1 MESIWDNLDNYWKDI
16 VLAHVKLDYFS
27 ISDSWF
33 GDMKDGD
40 PDVFEE
46 YYLHFGK
53 LFKREITKDEIN
65 SISSIK
71 HFNLQALGIQD
82 LKPLN
87 YFDLNSLC
95 AYSNDIDSVE
105 QISNLKNLEVV
116 DLSMNKIN
124 DLTPLLKLSKLRA
137 IDISG
142 NPVPNN
148 EIPLFPNN
156 PLLHSYSLENHSTDD
171 YWELRKEVNRRRI
184 EYLIHFTP
192 TINLLSIFEQGKLL
206 SRALLEQFDIDQT
219 DIFDY
224 IEFTDDIRF
233 DDKSFINLSI
243 QHPNSFLFNRFQQ
256 KTSNETH
263 INWCVLKID
272 KKYIYYHNTMFS
284 VTNAANSHNK
294 RNIGIAGGVNKF
306 RQMFAE
312 TMQIVTSYNSRTI
325 SRNGLKSKYP
335 TDEQAEVLVKNE
347 ISISDILQV
356 CFKDEK
362 DLAAGKAALSDYNTS
377 NFVVDATLFTNARI

>member
-1 MESIWDNLDNYWKDI
+1 MESIWDNLDDYWKDI
-16 VLAHVKLDYFS
+16 VLAHVKLNYFS

-40 PDVFEE
+40 PDIFEE

-65 SISSIK
+65 SINSIK

-87 YFDLNSLC
+87 YFDLKSLC
-95 AYSNDIDSVE
+95 AYSNDINSVE
-105 QISNLKNLEVV
+105 EISNLKNLEVI

-156 PLLHSYSLENHSTDD
+156 PLLHSYSLENQSIDD

-272 KKYIYYHNTMFS
+272 KKYIYYHNTLFS

-294 RNIGIAGGVNKF
+294 RNIGITGGVNKF

-312 TMQIVTSYNSRTI
+312 TLQIVTSYSSRTI

-335 TDEQAEVLVKNE
+335 TDEQAEVLVNNE

-377 NFVVDATLFTNARI
+377 NFVVDATLFTNTRL